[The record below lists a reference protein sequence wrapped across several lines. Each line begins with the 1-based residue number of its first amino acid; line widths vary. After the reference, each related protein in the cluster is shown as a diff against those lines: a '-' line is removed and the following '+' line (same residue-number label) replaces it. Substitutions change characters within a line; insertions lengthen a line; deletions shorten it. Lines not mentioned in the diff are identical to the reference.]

1 LFAEALGAPAPV
13 VDGLDSDATT
23 EAVVRW
29 YDGLRDFTILEHFW
43 RDHLAYLL
51 RLKEMD
57 PEADVLALIR
67 TAEKRR
73 PVTFATLQKLV
84 LAYRNRTEKLLLGMR
99 SFT

>member
-1 LFAEALGAPAPV
+1 

-23 EAVVRW
+23 EAIVRW
-29 YDGLRDFTILEHFW
+29 YEGLRDSTILEHFW
-43 RDHLAYLL
+43 RDHFAYLL
-51 RLKEMD
+51 QLKEMD

-84 LAYRNRTEKLLLGMR
+84 LAYRNRTKKLLLGMR